1 MCNFVNV
8 YESDAKQEKPVL
20 NFTGE
25 KCGGCGDDDPVYNR
39 GKLKSACVDESDA
52 NQEKPAF
59 TVEKCGGC
67 GNDPIYSHG
76 EVRYHYHS
84 YV

>member
-8 YESDAKQEKPVL
+8 DESDAKQEKPVL

-25 KCGGCGDDDPVYNR
+25 KCGSCGDDDPVYNC

-59 TVEKCGGC
+59 TVEMTLSIVMEK
-67 GNDPIYSHG
+67 
-76 EVRYHYHS
+76 
-84 YV
+84 YVTITTYMCSM